1 MWTWLR
7 SLYLCGHQE
16 RKAKLNEREK
26 ESNECCGGGRMHG
39 KITVEDSYT
48 FLCHKFHMKI
58 RTLGISALIKMF
70 DLYSFFISFVPRL
83 FPFCCIPLLYL
94 SYHFVYAFF
103 FVHSHFF
110 PFARLPREGGRG
122 KYFGFGLFSM
132 RFRGWFVG
140 LCLERVKQLKRLRRD
155 EINGLNGIHL
165 NFWNFNSSTNPY
177 TYF

>member
-103 FVHSHFF
+103 FRSFTFF
-110 PFARLPREGGRG
+110 SVCSSASRRRER
-122 KYFGFGLFSM
+122 KIFWF
-132 RFRGWFVG
+132 WFVFDAVSG
-140 LCLERVKQLKRLRRD
+140 MIRGVVFGASKTIEKAQAWWFQWLK
-155 EINGLNGIHL
+155 
-165 NFWNFNSSTNPY
+165 WNSS
-177 TYF
+177 